1 MYIFAPGNGEMPEWS
16 NGADSKSVELLMWFL
31 GFESISLRHVE
42 SQEATTI
49 GQILQDQIL
58 AGFFLFWGIVKTS
71 AEKALKQVAEYP
83 NRYLKTLHPIR

>member
-1 MYIFAPGNGEMPEWS
+1 MYRKDCYFINMHIINKLRTKFC
-16 NGADSKSVELLMWFL
+16 FL
-31 GFESISLRHVE
+31 SLRHVE
-42 SQEATTI
+42 SQEATAI

>member
-1 MYIFAPGNGEMPEWS
+1 YFGNLVTYGS
-16 NGADSKSVELLMWFL
+16 SLFVCSYSL
-31 GFESISLRHVE
+31 SLRHVE
-42 SQEATTI
+42 SQEATAI

-58 AGFFLFWGIVKTS
+58 AGFFLFGGIVKTS

>member
-1 MYIFAPGNGEMPEWS
+1 MTELAEGARLEIVCAPK
-16 NGADSKSVELLMWFL
+16 AYL
-31 GFESISLRHVE
+31 GFESLSLRHVE
-42 SQEATTI
+42 SQEATAI

>member
-1 MYIFAPGNGEMPEWS
+1 MYRKDCYFINMHIINKLRTKFCS
-16 NGADSKSVELLMWFL
+16 L
-31 GFESISLRHVE
+31 SLRHVE
-42 SQEATTI
+42 SQEATAI

-71 AEKALKQVAEYP
+71 AKKALKQVAEYP

>member
-1 MYIFAPGNGEMPEWS
+1 MYR
-16 NGADSKSVELLMWFL
+16 
-31 GFESISLRHVE
+31 FESLSLRHVE